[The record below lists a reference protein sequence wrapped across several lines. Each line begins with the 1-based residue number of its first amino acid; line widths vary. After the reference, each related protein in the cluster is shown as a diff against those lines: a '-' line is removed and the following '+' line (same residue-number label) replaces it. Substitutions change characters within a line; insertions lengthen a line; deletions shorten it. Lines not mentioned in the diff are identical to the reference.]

1 MRILPDTCN
10 FVQNDAMRRHNVLIR
25 LFQIGVFLSLLL
37 FGYSHLYSPLYSH
50 LNKSLSSWRDEEL
63 VVVIAQDSTLS
74 DEEFSKQLAQQF
86 ADHLYVP
93 LKIILV
99 PADLIETTLRKHQ
112 AHFSASGFRLDQK
125 NNGLLLGPGY
135 LTAIEQVAFNQD
147 QDAPR
152 HLSDLAGKRIAVV
165 AGSNHE
171 KALIALRQEI
181 PELTWESRTT
191 QTVEDLLREVAQ
203 GSLDFT
209 IANHEQIS
217 QMLNYYEN
225 LAVAFDIGKPSKLAW
240 AFPADAE
247 NELIAEAEQFFAE
260 IQKNGELHKLLDRYY
275 GHNDRLAP
283 LDAAEFIEQT
293 AKTLPKFRE
302 LFEKAGRAVNEDW
315 RLIAA
320 MAYQESHW
328 DPLATSFTNVRGM
341 MMLTEATADRMNVS
355 NRLDARE
362 SIIAGAKYL
371 ELIKKQLPPRVE
383 EPERTWLALSAYNQG
398 QGHLEDARILT
409 QRKGG
414 NADTWV
420 EVKKW
425 LPSLNNPVYF
435 EKLKHGYA
443 RGGEAVIFVEN
454 IRAYYDMLSR
464 LTGDAGN
471 TPTHDYQLVSTRD
484 KPAFS
489 LHTPNKA
496 KAVLGNELAESPYS
510 LSE

>member
-1 MRILPDTCN
+1 
-10 FVQNDAMRRHNVLIR
+10 MRRHIIIVR
-25 LFQIGVFLSLLL
+25 LFQLGIFLSLML
-37 FGYSHLYSPLYSH
+37 FGYTHLHKPLA
-50 LNKSLSSWRDEEL
+50 SWRSEAL

-86 ADHLYVP
+86 AEHLSIP

-99 PADLIETTLRKHQ
+99 PAEQLETTLRQHR

-125 NNGLLLGPGY
+125 NSGLLLGPGY
-135 LTAIEQVAFNQD
+135 LTAVQQVAFNQN

-152 HLSDLAGKRIAVV
+152 HLNDLAGKRIAVI

-171 KALIALRQEI
+171 KALIALKEQI
-181 PELTWESRTT
+181 PELKWESRSTE
-191 QTVEDLLREVAQ
+191 TVEDLLKEVAQ
-203 GSLDFT
+203 GSLDYT

-225 LAVAFDIGKPSKLAW
+225 LAVAFDIGKSSKLAW
-240 AFPADAE
+240 AFPSDAD
-247 NELIAEAEQFFAE
+247 NDLITETEQFFAE
-260 IQKNGELHKLLDRYY
+260 ITKNGELNKLLDRYY

-283 LDAAEFIEQT
+283 LDAAAFIEQT
-293 AKTLPKFRE
+293 SKILPKYRA
-302 LFEKAGRAVNEDW
+302 LFEKAGKTINEDW

-320 MAYQESHW
+320 MAYQESRW

-341 MMLTEATADRMNVS
+341 MMLTEATADQMKVT
-355 NRLDARE
+355 NRLDSRE
-362 SIIAGAKYL
+362 SIMAGAKYL
-371 ELIKKQLPPRVE
+371 ELIKSQLPPQVE
-383 EPERTWLALSAYNQG
+383 EPERTWMALSAYNQG
-398 QGHLEDARILT
+398 QGHLEDARVLT

-414 NADTWV
+414 NANTWV
-420 EVKKW
+420 DVKKW

-464 LTGDAGN
+464 LTGEAAN
-471 TPTHDYQLVSTRD
+471 AAPHDYQLVSTRD

-489 LHTPNKA
+489 LRMPHKA
-496 KAVLGNELAESPYS
+496 KALPGNESTASAYS
-510 LSE
+510 LSK

>member
-1 MRILPDTCN
+1 
-10 FVQNDAMRRHNVLIR
+10 MRRHKVIIR
-25 LFQIGVFLSLLL
+25 LLQISTFLMLLL
-37 FGYSHLYSPLYSH
+37 YGYTHLYKP
-50 LNKSLSSWRDEEL
+50 LSSWSDEEL
-63 VVVIAQDSTLS
+63 VVVIAEDSTLS

-99 PADLIETTLRKHQ
+99 PADQIEATLQQHK
-112 AHFSASGFRLDQK
+112 AHFSASGFRLDEK
-125 NNGLLLGPGY
+125 NNALLFGPGY
-135 LTAIEQVAFNQD
+135 MSSLEQVAFNQD
-147 QDAPR
+147 QTPPR
-152 HLSDLAGKRIAVV
+152 HLNDLIGKRIAVV

-171 KALIALRQEI
+171 KALIALKQQI
-181 PELTWESRTT
+181 PDLAWESRAA
-191 QTVEDLLREVAQ
+191 QTVEDLLTEVAQ
-203 GSLDFT
+203 GKLDYT

-240 AFPADAE
+240 AYPADAD
-247 NELIAEAEQFFAE
+247 NQLIGETEQFFAE

-293 AKTLPKFRE
+293 GKALQKYRP
-302 LFEKAGRAVNEDW
+302 LFEEAGRKVNEDW

-328 DPLATSFTNVRGM
+328 DPLATSVTNVRGM

-355 NRLDARE
+355 NRLNARE
-362 SIIAGAKYL
+362 SIMAGAKYL
-371 ELIKKQLPPRVE
+371 ELIKKQLPQSVE

-425 LPSLNNPVYF
+425 LPSLNNPAYF
-435 EKLKHGYA
+435 QNLKHGYA

-464 LTGDAGN
+464 LTGDTVS
-471 TPTHDYQLVSTRD
+471 TPQHDYQLVSTRD
-484 KPAFS
+484 KPAFT
-489 LHTPNKA
+489 LHALHKPP
-496 KAVLGNELAESPYS
+496 SSSYS